1 MVHCYLSSITDNLIV
16 LLDWIII
23 LTDVFSSKSF
33 KYVIDKNMH
42 ELSITQSI
50 LSIAL
55 EKANEVQ
62 ASKVTEIKIVI
73 GELSG
78 IVDDC
83 VEFYFDFLSK
93 DTAAAQAS
101 LSFHHPP
108 VKLQCRNCGAI
119 FTPNGSGWACL
130 DCQEQKV
137 EIISG
142 RECYVDSIEV
152 D

>member
-1 MVHCYLSSITDNLIV
+1 
-16 LLDWIII
+16 
-23 LTDVFSSKSF
+23 
-33 KYVIDKNMH
+33 MH

-62 ASKVTEIKIVI
+62 AGKVTKINLII

-78 IVDDC
+78 VVNDC
-83 VEFYFDFLSK
+83 VEFYFDLLSK
-93 DTAAAQAS
+93 DTIAAEAS
-101 LSFHHPP
+101 LSFE
-108 VKLQCRNCGAI
+108 R
-119 FTPNGSGWACL
+119 TPNKLRCRSCATVFSPNNLDWACPN
-130 DCQEQKV
+130 CHEVKV

-142 RECYVDSIEV
+142 RECHIESIEV